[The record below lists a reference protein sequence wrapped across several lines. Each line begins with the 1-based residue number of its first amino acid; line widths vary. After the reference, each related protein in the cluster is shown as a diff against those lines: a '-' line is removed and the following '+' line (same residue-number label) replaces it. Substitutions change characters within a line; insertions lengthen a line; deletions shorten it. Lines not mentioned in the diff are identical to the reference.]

1 MDKVPR
7 ALGPRAL
14 ALVEEWEANRTRLV
28 TAAEIRAAMGP
39 RTTDSA
45 ARWMTTRLRHK
56 GFLETVRRGVY
67 AVQPLAWMGNKAVDV
82 AASVAALSSRGV
94 KYYVGFDTAAG
105 HYGWNP
111 ESYGVVTVAIPSGS
125 QVRMPEVEGSRVR
138 AVRVSERT
146 FSIGVRT
153 ETWRGQVVPMSTRE
167 LTMVD
172 AVSRV
177 KLVGGYPGC
186 LRLLARARAD
196 VRVDAHEVARIARA
210 HKSTRLLKRLGWL
223 TERAGWKW
231 SESDLAVLRG
241 GWSKNNRVTLADRRA
256 GPPGRWDSRWEMII
270 NVPDDQLQP
279 EVGIR

>member
-1 MDKVPR
+1 MDALPR

-14 ALVEEWEANRTRLV
+14 ALLEAWEANGTRLV
-28 TAAEIRAAMGP
+28 TTPDIRAAMGP
-39 RTTDSA
+39 KTTVSA
-45 ARWMTTRLRHK
+45 ARRMTYRLRHK

-82 AASVAALSSRGV
+82 AASVAALSNRGV
-94 KYYVGFDTAAG
+94 AYYVGFDTAAG

-111 ESYGVVTVAIPSGS
+111 ESYGVLTIAIPSGS
-125 QVRMPEVEGSRVR
+125 QVRMPDVEGTRVR
-138 AVRVSERT
+138 AVRVPQRT
-146 FSIGVRT
+146 FSLGVLP
-153 ETWRGQVVPMSTRE
+153 ETWRGQVVPMSGRE
-167 LTMVD
+167 LTVVD

-196 VRVDAHEVARIARA
+196 NRVDVHEVARLALAR
-210 HKSTRLLKRLGWL
+210 KSTRLLKRLGWL
-223 TERAGWKW
+223 TEHVGWKW
-231 SESDLAVLRG
+231 SEPNIALLRS

-256 GPPGRWDSRWEMII
+256 GSPGHWDSRWELII
-270 NVPDDQLQP
+270 NVPNDQLKP